1 LCPEKLRK
9 PTTCIKSSQEIHAI
23 RRSGQS
29 VSDERMALVVHPNG
43 LAYSRA
49 AVLASKAVGGAVQ
62 RNRCKR
68 ILRARLAQYAA
79 EIKPGFDILVVARKR
94 LLVSTPSEVDQSF
107 QKLLLR
113 AGLSRKQTD
122 DGTDHTGN
130 GT

>member
-9 PTTCIKSSQEIHAI
+9 PTTCIKGSLEIRAI
-23 RRSGQS
+23 RQNGQS

-68 ILRARLAQYAA
+68 ILRARLAHSWE
-79 EIKPGFDILVVARKR
+79 EIKPGFDILVIARKH
-94 LLVSTPSEVDQSF
+94 LLESTPAEVDQTF
-107 QKLLLR
+107 QELLVR
-113 AGLSRKQTD
+113 AGLSENKID
-122 DGTDHTGN
+122 DGTNHTGN

>member
-1 LCPEKLRK
+1 LCPEALRK
-9 PTTCIKSSQEIHAI
+9 SPICLKNSQEIHAI

-29 VSDERMALVVHPNG
+29 VSDERMALVFHPNG

-68 ILRARLAQYAA
+68 ILRARLAHSWE
-79 EIKPGFDILVVARKR
+79 EIKPGFDILVIARKR
-94 LLVSTPSEVDQSF
+94 LLESTPAEVDQTF
-107 QKLLLR
+107 QELLVR
-113 AGLSRKQTD
+113 AGLNENKID
-122 DGTDHTGN
+122 DGTNHTGN

>member
-9 PTTCIKSSQEIHAI
+9 STTRIKSSQEIRAI
-23 RRSGQS
+23 RQSGQS
-29 VSDERMALVVHPNG
+29 VSDERMVLVFVPNG
-43 LAYSRA
+43 LDYSRA

-68 ILRARLAQYAA
+68 ILRARLAQFWA
-79 EIKPGFDILVVARKR
+79 EIKPGFDILIVARKH

-107 QKLLLR
+107 QKLLVR
-113 AGLSRKQTD
+113 AGLNRKQTD
-122 DGTDHTGN
+122 DGTNHTGN

>member
-1 LCPEKLRK
+1 
-9 PTTCIKSSQEIHAI
+9 
-23 RRSGQS
+23 
-29 VSDERMALVVHPNG
+29 MALVFLPNG
-43 LAYSRA
+43 LDYSRA

-68 ILRARLAQYAA
+68 ILRVHLAQFWA
-79 EIKPGFDILVVARKR
+79 EIKPGFDILIVARKH

-107 QKLLLR
+107 QKLLVR

-130 GT
+130 RT